1 MYCLLRENKGISK
14 RLQRYREEYED
25 MEKNIVVEVEIK
37 NEEKTNARLEAYK
50 ELLEKKVKKD
60 VR

>member
-14 RLQRYREEYED
+14 RLQRYREEYEA
-25 MEKNIVVEVEIK
+25 MEKNIVVEVETK

>member
-1 MYCLLRENKGISK
+1 
-14 RLQRYREEYED
+14 